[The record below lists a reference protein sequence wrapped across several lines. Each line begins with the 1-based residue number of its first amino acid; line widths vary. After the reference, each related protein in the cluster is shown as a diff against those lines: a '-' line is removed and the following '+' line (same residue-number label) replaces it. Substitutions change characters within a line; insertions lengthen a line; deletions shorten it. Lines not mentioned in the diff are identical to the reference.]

1 MYSEKYGIAVKVYTI
16 AEDIAIMADD
26 GINPV
31 RIPLTLEDAE
41 KLTAEFNNL
50 IETEKRKRENNA

>member
-31 RIPLTLEDAE
+31 RIPLTLEEAE
-41 KLTAEFNNL
+41 KLTAELNNL
-50 IETEKRKRENNA
+50 IETEKKKERK

>member
-31 RIPLTLEDAE
+31 RIPLTLEEAE
-41 KLTAEFNNL
+41 KLTAELNNL
-50 IETEKRKRENNA
+50 IETEKRKRENNV

>member
-1 MYSEKYGIAVKVYTI
+1 MYSEKYGVTVKVMAST
-16 AEDIAIMADD
+16 EDLTLLADD
-26 GINPV
+26 GVNPV

-41 KLTAEFNNL
+41 KLTAELHEL